1 MSSDAVPAAGE
12 SLRTRLL
19 RLAFN
24 FYPCYRRTGG
34 RITYIARDHTEVRVK
49 LPLDWR
55 TRGYW
60 GTLFGGS
67 MYGAID
73 PILVV
78 MLARRLGPDYV
89 VWDKA
94 ATIEFRRPGRGTLFA
109 RFRIEDA
116 EIEELRLALAREP
129 KLDRTFAVQLT
140 DADGL
145 VHAAFTKT
153 LHLRRRQTEDRAE
166 ARAAA
171 PAAG

>member
-1 MSSDAVPAAGE
+1 MSE

-24 FYPCYRRTGG
+24 FYPCYRRTGA
-34 RITYIARDHTEVRVK
+34 RITYVAADYSEVRVK
-49 LPLDWR
+49 LPLNWR

-60 GTLFGGS
+60 GTMFGGS

-73 PILVV
+73 PVLLV

-94 ATIEFRRPGRGTLFA
+94 ATIEFKKPGRSTLYA
-109 RFRIEDA
+109 RFRIAEA
-116 EIEELRLALAREP
+116 EIAELRRRLERDGKLEQSYELA
-129 KLDRTFAVQLT
+129 LT
-140 DADGL
+140 DAAGT

-153 LHLRRRQTEDRAE
+153 LHLRKR
-166 ARAAA
+166 
-171 PAAG
+171 